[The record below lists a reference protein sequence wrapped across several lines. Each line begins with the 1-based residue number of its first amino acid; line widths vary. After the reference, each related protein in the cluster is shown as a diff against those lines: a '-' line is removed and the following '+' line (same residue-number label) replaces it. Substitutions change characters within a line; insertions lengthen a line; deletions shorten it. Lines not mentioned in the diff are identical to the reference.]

1 MFTEEHHVTYHD
13 ITNGQS
19 DIGTLRLDKVTRD
32 GEVTWRISVSC
43 SNRIAEQMPTDG
55 VGIVELDT
63 FAMRDLAASLMI
75 ETDKLER

>member
-1 MFTEEHHVTYHD
+1 MYSEEHHATYHD
-13 ITNGQS
+13 ITNGQT
-19 DIGTLRLDKVTRD
+19 DIGSLRLDKVTRD
-32 GEVTWRISVSC
+32 GEVTWRISASC

-63 FAMRDLAASLMI
+63 FAVRDLAKHILF

>member
-1 MFTEEHHVTYHD
+1 MFTEEHHATYHD
-13 ITNGQS
+13 TTNGQI
-19 DIGTLRLDKVTRD
+19 DIGSLRLDKVTRD
-32 GEVTWRISVSC
+32 GEVTWRISASC

-63 FAMRDLAASLMI
+63 FAVRDLAKHILI

>member
-1 MFTEEHHVTYHD
+1 MYSEEHHVTYHD
-13 ITNGQS
+13 ITNGQI
-19 DIGTLRLDKVTRD
+19 DIGSLRLDKITRD

-63 FAMRDLAASLMI
+63 FAMRDLAASIMI